1 MSITCQSLWAP
12 ISEEY
17 GCCERATF
25 QAYVDEHNIDVCVQV
40 NWDIIA
46 WMHDTVGLKPW
57 FAKGGSKTALK
68 PLSGG
73 VATAD
78 EE

>member
-1 MSITCQSLWAP
+1 M
-12 ISEEY
+12 EEC
-17 GCCERATF
+17 GCYESVTT
-25 QAYVDEHNIDVCVQV
+25 QAWVDEHNIDVHAQV

-57 FAKGGSKTALK
+57 FAKGGSKTVSTT
-68 PLSGG
+68 LSGG

>member
-1 MSITCQSLWAP
+1 VPTTFQGLCASIL
-12 ISEEY
+12 EEY
-17 GCCERATF
+17 GCYESATI
-25 QAYVDEHNIDVCVQV
+25 QAWVDEHNIDVHAQV

-57 FAKGGSKTALK
+57 FAKGGSKTVSTT
-68 PLSGG
+68 LSGG